1 MRFGHNRSYE
11 PDVDLAASLLGD
23 RVSLAVGPST
33 WFGVTHH
40 RLAITAAAAERR
52 IHLTERKWTASPEV
66 SVVVA
71 LEVVSVTW
79 FTIEKPQEGH
89 RYTHNPR
96 EYTEGIPYVNR
107 ALNLSLPRS
116 LTFTI
121 TTETVVAI
129 DAPGCGPSL
138 GGSMSEME
146 GGHQIVGRSPAEDTE
161 MGSRLREVRRSR
173 HRTLREVAE
182 AAGISE
188 SFLSQVE
195 RAKVSASVATL
206 RRSPWSSVS
215 RLATSFKSSVKAT
228 HRVAGRKPTG
238 AYFWRLWPQIPPSHG
253 AGTGVRSLM
262 GEFDPGGST
271 GDEPYSH
278 GDSEEF
284 MLIVEG
290 AVQFQL
296 GGEII
301 SLGADDFM
309 VYRSSV
315 PHRLVADPSWVL
327 GCSGSLVRRASE
339 PDRAMFTLTTTRDNS
354 LFTITTETVVSI
366 DSLGRC
372 APT

>member
-11 PDVDLAASLLGD
+11 PDVDLATSLLGD

-40 RLAITAAAAERR
+40 RLAITGEAAERR

-116 LTFTI
+116 LDLHYYYRNCGSNRGARVRTI
-121 TTETVVAI
+121 TSGA
-129 DAPGCGPSL
+129 
-138 GGSMSEME
+138 SMSGLEE
-146 GGHQIVGRSPAEDTE
+146 TGIGTSAGAPAEDAE
-161 MGSRLREVRRSR
+161 VGSRLRGVRRSQ
-173 HRTLREVAE
+173 HRTLREVAD

-206 RRSPWSSVS
+206 RRIAVVLRCHGRRPLS
-215 RLATSFKSSVKAT
+215 RDSVKAT
-228 HRVAGRKPTG
+228 HRAASRKPTC
-238 AYFWRLWPQIPPSHG
+238 AYLWRLWPQIPSSHG
-253 AGTGVRSLM
+253 TGTSVRQPDGRVRSRW
-262 GEFDPGGST
+262 
-271 GDEPYSH
+271 
-278 GDSEEF
+278 
-284 MLIVEG
+284 IN
-290 AVQFQL
+290 
-296 GGEII
+296 
-301 SLGADDFM
+301 
-309 VYRSSV
+309 
-315 PHRLVADPSWVL
+315 W
-327 GCSGSLVRRASE
+327 
-339 PDRAMFTLTTTRDNS
+339 
-354 LFTITTETVVSI
+354 
-366 DSLGRC
+366 
-372 APT
+372 